1 MKPLLTIILAAVFFT
16 SCQKTES
23 TAKAAGE
30 PSLPAV
36 GVKLATATLRSVP
49 VEIKAIGKVE
59 AYASVTVKSILTG
72 TLMKAHF
79 AEGAAVKKGD
89 LLFEI
94 FTPPYEEAVRQ
105 WEANVA
111 RDKALQAQAEA
122 NLTSAQAAEAFH
134 TLQAARYEKLA
145 ASGIGSREQADQTAS
160 EARARRTAVRAVSA
174 HIDSVKATILADE
187 ASLANAKLNLSYCF
201 IRSPLTGRTGDLHL
215 KPGNIIK
222 ANDSDLVTINQ
233 TVPTYVTFAI
243 PEIRLATLRQRLKSG
258 GLPVYAAIPGD
269 SLPDAQ
275 GTITFLDNSVDAATG
290 SIRLKATFLNTDT
303 RLWPGQFVQVRVLL
317 ESLQNAVVIP
327 AAALQNGQTGN
338 YVYVVTDKQTVELR
352 PVTLGPR
359 VDRDVAIESGLR
371 AGEKVVT
378 EGQLRLAPGSKVKA
392 AS

>member
-1 MKPLLTIILAAVFFT
+1 MKLLLFLSLLGLAAC
-16 SCQKTES
+16 SKSES

-30 PSLPAV
+30 PIGPPAI
-36 GVKLATATLRSVP
+36 GVKFASATLRSVP

-59 AYASVTVKSILTG
+59 AYASVSVKSIITG

-79 AEGAAVKKGD
+79 AEGASVKKGD

-94 FTPPYEEAVRQ
+94 FARPYEEAIRQ
-105 WEANVA
+105 WEANIA

-134 TLQAARYEKLA
+134 ALQAARYEKLA

-174 HIDSVKATILADE
+174 NIDSIKATILADQ
-187 ASLANAKLNLSYCF
+187 ASLENAKLNLSYCF
-201 IRSPLTGRTGDLHL
+201 IRSPLTGRTGDLRL
-215 KPGNIIK
+215 KPGNVIK
-222 ANDSDLVTINQ
+222 ANDSDLITINQ
-233 TVPTYVTFAI
+233 TQPAYVTFTI
-243 PEIRLATLRQRLKSG
+243 PEIRLATLRQRMKSG
-258 GLPVYAAIPGD
+258 GLPVSATIPGD
-269 SLPDAQ
+269 PGPAPQ
-275 GTITFLDNSVDAATG
+275 GLITFLDNTVDGATG
-290 SIRLKATFLNTDT
+290 SIRLKATFPNTDT
-303 RLWPGQFVQVRVLL
+303 RLWPGQFVNVNVLL

-327 AAALQNGQTGN
+327 AAALQNSQTGN
-338 YVYVVTDKQTVELR
+338 YVYVLTDKQTVELR
-352 PVTLGPR
+352 PVVLGPR

-371 AGEKVVT
+371 PGEKVVV

>member
-1 MKPLLTIILAAVFFT
+1 MKLLLFLSLLGLAAC
-16 SCQKTES
+16 SKSES

-30 PSLPAV
+30 PIVPPAI

-59 AYASVTVKSILTG
+59 AYAAVTVKSIITG

-79 AEGAAVKKGD
+79 AEGAAVKQGD

-94 FTPPYEEAVRQ
+94 DPRPYLESIRQ
-105 WEANVA
+105 WEANIA

-122 NLTSAQAAEAFH
+122 TLTSAQAAEAFH
-134 TLQAARYEKLA
+134 TLQATRYEKLA
-145 ASGIGSREQADQTAS
+145 AQGIGSREQADQTAS

-174 HIDSVKATILADE
+174 NIDSVKATIRADE
-187 ASLANAKLNLSYCF
+187 ASLENAKLNLSYCF
-201 IRSPLTGRTGDLHL
+201 IRSPLTGRTGDLRL

-222 ANDSDLVTINQ
+222 ANDSDLLTINQ
-233 TVPTYVTFAI
+233 TLPTYVTFTI
-243 PEIRLATLRQRLKSG
+243 PEIRLATLRQRMKSG
-258 GLPVYAAIPGD
+258 RLPVSALIPGD
-269 SLPDAQ
+269 TAAVPQ
-275 GTITFLDNSVDAATG
+275 GTITFLDNAVDGATG
-290 SIRLKATFLNTDT
+290 SIRLKATFPNADT
-303 RLWPGQFVQVRVLL
+303 RLWPGQFVNVTVLL

-327 AAALQNGQTGN
+327 AAALQNSQTGN
-338 YVYVVTDKQTVELR
+338 YVYVLTDKQTVELR
-352 PVTLGPR
+352 PVVLGPR

-371 AGEKVVT
+371 PGEKVVV

>member
-1 MKPLLTIILAAVFFT
+1 MGSQHRL
-16 SCQKTES
+16 
-23 TAKAAGE
+23 
-30 PSLPAV
+30 
-36 GVKLATATLRSVP
+36 
-49 VEIKAIGKVE
+49 
-59 AYASVTVKSILTG
+59 
-72 TLMKAHF
+72 
-79 AEGAAVKKGD
+79 
-89 LLFEI
+89 
-94 FTPPYEEAVRQ
+94 
-105 WEANVA
+105 
-111 RDKALQAQAEA
+111 DKALQAQAEA
-122 NLTSAQAAEAFH
+122 NLSSAQAAEAFH

-174 HIDSVKATILADE
+174 NIDSIKATILADE

-233 TVPTYVTFAI
+233 TQPAYVTFTI
-243 PEIRLATLRQRLKSG
+243 PEIRLATLRQRMNSG
-258 GLPVYAAIPGD
+258 ALSVSAHIPGD
-269 SLPDAQ
+269 SAAAPQ
-275 GTITFLDNSVDAATG
+275 GLITFLDNSVDAATG
-290 SIRLKATFLNTDT
+290 SIRLKATFPNADT
-303 RLWPGQFVQVRVLL
+303 RLWPGQFVNVNVLL

-327 AAALQNGQTGN
+327 AAALQNSQTGN
-338 YVYVVTDKQTVELR
+338 YVYVVTEKQTVELR

-371 AGEKVVT
+371 AGEKVVI